1 MPPKPEISS
10 DQMGIFGLS
19 SHIVHSARIFLLRQ
33 DPVFIAFLQFVP
45 SRNQSPRPASLIFT
59 WVFQVGRSF
68 AQLVPFQYSFICGL
82 INLGKDLPGG
92 FHHSPVYWN
101 GWQNLPSLST
111 IYKTGFINLENDRPY
126 WFSHVT
132 VLENGLINLGKD
144 LPGGFHHSPVYW
156 NGGQNLPNLSTIY
169 KTGFIKLEN
178 DRSYWFSHV
187 TVLKNGLINLGIG
200 SPIWIERINNRL
212 NRLVINLPGINIPW
226 NHKNRQKRE
235 GNVWS
240 GANPGHHDRTKYLSA
255 AYSKDFS
262 CPGDYFLRLNQRF
275 FSVRKPNPR
284 SFAFCFPNSE

>member
-101 GWQNLPSLST
+101 GWQNLP
-111 IYKTGFINLENDRPY
+111 
-126 WFSHVT
+126 
-132 VLENGLINLGKD
+132 
-144 LPGGFHHSPVYW
+144 
-156 NGGQNLPNLSTIY
+156 NLSTIY

-200 SPIWIERINNRL
+200 SPIWLERINNRL
-212 NRLVINLPGINIPW
+212 NRLVICLPGINIPW